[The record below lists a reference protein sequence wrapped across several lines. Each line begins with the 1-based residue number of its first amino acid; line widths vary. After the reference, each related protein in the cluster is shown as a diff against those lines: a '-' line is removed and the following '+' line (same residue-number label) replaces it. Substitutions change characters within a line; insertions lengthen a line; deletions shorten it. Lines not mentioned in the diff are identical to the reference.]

1 MENKKNEFPFQDKR
15 AITMMRDELESRV
28 LVCNLAY
35 IANDRPRDDL
45 FNVTCPKSIPN
56 HCI

>member
-28 LVCNLAY
+28 YVCNLAY
-35 IANDRPRDDL
+35 IANDRSRDDL

>member
-28 LVCNLAY
+28 YVCN
-35 IANDRPRDDL
+35 
-45 FNVTCPKSIPN
+45 
-56 HCI
+56 